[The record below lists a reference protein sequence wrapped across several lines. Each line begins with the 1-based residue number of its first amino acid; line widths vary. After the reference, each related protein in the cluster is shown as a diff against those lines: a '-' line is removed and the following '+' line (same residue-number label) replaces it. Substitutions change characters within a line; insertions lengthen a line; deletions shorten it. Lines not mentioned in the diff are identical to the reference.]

1 MNNGTNEGMNE
12 GMNEEIKEEVK
23 KEKGIQWN
31 YMVFPFEL

>member
-12 GMNEEIKEEVK
+12 GMNEKIKEEVK